1 MMGLVPSEAGVGTTG
16 RNTTAD
22 RAIDVLFLFEVDNP
36 VLSAGDIAERLGMS
50 RSTTYRY
57 LQSLRASNLLEE
69 DAVRGG
75 FRLGSRIF
83 ELARVAREGLGLSE
97 IALPIMRDLAREVDE
112 TVLLTRRSG
121 NMAVCVERVE
131 IARPIRLSY
140 ERGHL
145 LPLHAGAPAKVLL
158 AYEERADSI
167 VDELAPFEHFT
178 DTTITDPDELRSELA
193 RIRERG
199 YAVSNGERD
208 AGVRGV
214 GAPVFG
220 PDGRIAAGI
229 SVGCLAFE
237 TSEDDLPA
245 VIDAVR
251 AAAQRVTERLVEIGG

>member
-1 MMGLVPSEAGVGTTG
+1 
-16 RNTTAD
+16 
-22 RAIDVLFLFEVDNP
+22 
-36 VLSAGDIAERLGMS
+36 MS

-57 LQSLRASNLLEE
+57 LQSLRTSNLLEE

-83 ELARVAREGLGLSE
+83 ELARIAREGLGLSE

-158 AYEERADSI
+158 AFEEDADLV
-167 VDELAPFEHFT
+167 VDSLAPFERFT
-178 DTTITDPDELRSELA
+178 DTTITDPDDLRRELA
-193 RIRERG
+193 RHSRARLCPEQRR
-199 YAVSNGERD
+199 ARSSAC
-208 AGVRGV
+208 AGW
-214 GAPVFG
+214 PHPCSG
-220 PDGRIAAGI
+220 PTA
-229 SVGCLAFE
+229 S
-237 TSEDDLPA
+237 
-245 VIDAVR
+245 
-251 AAAQRVTERLVEIGG
+251 